1 MKKINEIFC
10 SIQGEGYHTGTP
22 AIFIRFSGCN
32 LRCPFCDTKHEEGQR
47 MSDEEIIEKI
57 KNYKPSLVVLTGG
70 EPSLFIDEGF
80 VEKLHTIG
88 KYVAIETNGT
98 HKVPSNIDWVTC
110 SPKSDFCDKADVVV
124 ERCDELKVVYTY
136 QNIDKWLDIEAL
148 YYYLQPCDT
157 KDEQKNKE
165 IISSVVE
172 KCIDNPKWRISLQT
186 QKILNVR

>member
-57 KNYKPSLVVLTGG
+57 KDYKPSLVVLTGG
-70 EPSLFIDEGF
+70 EPSLFIDESF
-80 VEKLHTIG
+80 VEKLHAIG

-98 HKVPSNIDWVTC
+98 HKVPSNIDWITC

-165 IISSVVE
+165 MISSVVE

>member
-57 KNYKPSLVVLTGG
+57 KDYKPSLVVLTGG

-80 VEKLHTIG
+80 VEKLHAIG

-98 HKVPSNIDWVTC
+98 HKVPSNIDWITC

-165 IISSVVE
+165 MISSVME